1 VKHCVEW
8 SECVFVTI
16 ISWLLQSHYVAIMHN
31 TAGPS
36 TAEFVWELCNAVI
49 GPKTGRLLVYTMLKF
64 GELAFFVC
72 TRDISVCM
80 RDEKTNMRR

>member
-1 VKHCVEW
+1 MCVRHDHQL
-8 SECVFVTI
+8 T
-16 ISWLLQSHYVAIMHN
+16 VAKPLCCMHN
-31 TAGPS
+31 TSGPS

-64 GELAFFVC
+64 GELAFLVC